1 MDFTLEFIRSVVP
14 AVVVFITVYFLLTR
28 YFEHER
34 FKAGAIQMQSTRD
47 KVLPMKLQAYERL
60 SLFLERIRFENLMF
74 RLPQGDLR
82 KANWITTLMIA
93 VQQEY
98 EHNLV
103 QQIYISEPLWN
114 IIDLARN
121 EVFKGLYA
129 LSEIYEHS
137 EDGNDEVG
145 KIIEH
150 TNLTIQKALS
160 AIKQE
165 VGIILAT

>member
-1 MDFTLEFIRSVVP
+1 M
-14 AVVVFITVYFLLTR
+14 
-28 YFEHER
+28 
-34 FKAGAIQMQSTRD
+34 
-47 KVLPMKLQAYERL
+47 
-60 SLFLERIRFENLMF
+60 
-74 RLPQGDLR
+74 
-82 KANWITTLMIA
+82 
-93 VQQEY
+93 
-98 EHNLV
+98 

-114 IIDLARN
+114 IIELARN

-165 VGIILAT
+165 VGIILAP